1 MQNEKV
7 RIYHLAH
14 ELDMESKE
22 LLDLCRQHGI
32 DARNQLSTITAE
44 QRDAIVA
51 LVRNKTSEP
60 AAPPKPAVPPVLPP
74 KHVPN
79 LTPRRRRRP
88 ASPGQART
96 GSRRAGAPPCLRRLK
111 FLPRRIL
118 LPLFPP
124 PPPRPTRR
132 RPRP

>member
-14 ELDMESKE
+14 ELDMESKA

-32 DARNQLSTITAE
+32 DVRNQLSTISVE

-51 LVRNKTSEP
+51 LVRNKPSA
-60 AAPPKPAVPPVLPP
+60 AAPSKPAVPPVLPS

-79 LTPRRRRRP
+79 LTPAPAGFGP
-88 ASPGQART
+88 ASPGQA
-96 GSRRAGAPPCLRRLK
+96 
-111 FLPRRIL
+111 
-118 LPLFPP
+118 
-124 PPPRPTRR
+124 
-132 RPRP
+132 